1 MISLNRILSK
11 TQNYKMTIYKY
22 LLALA
27 CSITLFA
34 CNNKKKEVVTPST
47 QENATTPV
55 KPVSKAE
62 VILNQAI
69 EAHGGDLYNSANY
82 SFVFRDNTYN
92 FKNDNQNYK
101 YTKISKKNNS
111 ITIDVLKNGK
121 LYRTVNGDTV
131 NLNEKQIKGATGGIN
146 SVIYFATLPHK
157 LNDASVNKTYIGD
170 ITIKEKNYAV
180 LGITFN
186 QEGGGD
192 DFDDEYRY
200 WINTE
205 TKKIDYLAYNYS
217 VNKGGVRFRASYN
230 KRVVD
235 GIIFQD
241 YTNYE
246 AEVGT
251 PLDLLPELF
260 ETGKL
265 KELSKIKTENIINLS
280 TK

>member
-1 MISLNRILSK
+1 MKKLFLIIIILILQSFPSYGSSPNGK
-11 TQNYKMTIYKY
+11 GLICKCVECILGTIEWTSYIEEKKY
-22 LLALA
+22 P
-27 CSITLFA
+27 T
-34 CNNKKKEVVTPST
+34 EV
-47 QENATTPV
+47 
-55 KPVSKAE
+55 
-62 VILNQAI
+62 
-69 EAHGGDLYNSANY
+69 GY
-82 SFVFRDNTYN
+82 F
-92 FKNDNQNYK
+92 FKNDNHNYE
-101 YTKISKKNNS
+101 YTKIIKKDNN

-131 NLNEKQIKGATGGIN
+131 SLNEKQIKGATGGIN

-186 QEGGGD
+186 QEGGGE
-192 DFDDEYRY
+192 DFDDQYRY

-217 VNKGGVRFRASYN
+217 VNNGGVRFRAAYN
-230 KRVVD
+230 KRGVD
-235 GIIFQD
+235 GITFQD

-251 PLDLLPELF
+251 PLDQLPELL
-260 ETGKL
+260 ETRKL
-265 KELSKIKTENIINLS
+265 KEFSKIKTEDIINLT

>member
-1 MISLNRILSK
+1 MRVHN
-11 TQNYKMTIYKY
+11 Y
-22 LLALA
+22 LLALV
-27 CSITLFA
+27 CSITFFA
-34 CNNKKKEVVTPST
+34 CNDKKKEVRKPSP
-47 QENATTPV
+47 QEETTPQI
-55 KPVSKAE
+55 KLASKAE

-69 EAHGGDLYNSANY
+69 EAHGGNLYNSANY
-82 SFVFRDNTYN
+82 SFVFRDNTYH
-92 FKNDNQNYK
+92 FKNDNQNYEF
-101 YTKISKKNNS
+101 TKISKKYNN

-186 QEGGGD
+186 QEGGGE
-192 DFDDEYRY
+192 DFDDQYRY

-217 VNKGGVRFRASYN
+217 VNNGGVRFRAAYN

-235 GIIFQD
+235 GITFQD

-251 PLDLLPELF
+251 PLDQLPELF

-265 KELSKIKTENIINLS
+265 KELSKIKTEDIINLS